1 MEKHVT
7 DWEKFFQN
15 IYLIKNLYL
24 EYIKN
29 FYNSTVNNL
38 IKIIG
43 KNGQELVIREKLMK
57 TTMRYHY
64 TLTKLAKM
72 KKNGNSK
79 GCEK

>member
-7 DWEKFFQN
+7 DWDRVFQKHLSYKELIPR
-15 IYLIKNLYL
+15 IYK
-24 EYIKN
+24 E

-57 TTMRYHY
+57 TTMKYHY
-64 TLTKLAKM
+64 TLTKLAKI

-79 GCEK
+79 GW